1 MNKTAIKMCLLLVLV
16 IFLFSMSK
24 RVYSTL
30 YSEVSGESKIPLSS
44 WSIKVNHQNIT
55 QIKDL
60 MINDINWES
69 AHTKTGT
76 VAPGSIGTFKLII
89 DPSNTDVSVRYDLTY
104 IDHTVDQNKLLTI
117 TKIES
122 STNSLIQ
129 TKVNT
134 YTGIFTLNNIDKP
147 ETITITCEW
156 VNQEENNDTDSLIG
170 LAQIEPDLDKFI
182 SLQFKASQ
190 YEGETIESY

>member
-44 WSIKVNHQNIT
+44 WNIKVNHQNIT

-60 MINDINWES
+60 TINDINWES
-69 AHTKTGT
+69 AHTKTGK
-76 VAPGSIGTFKLII
+76 VAPGSIGTFQLII

-170 LAQIEPDLDKFI
+170 LAQVEPDPDKFI